1 MTRTLGAFRLNP
13 GEFSGAAPGVRQ
25 PALNP
30 MCDIRVRVLLE
41 LDPSVEPIGG
51 VLSVEGGL
59 ARPFS
64 GWMALARELDAAL
77 ASTRP
82 QCPST
87 NSESGQ

>member
-1 MTRTLGAFRLNP
+1 M
-13 GEFSGAAPGVRQ
+13 RQ

-30 MCDIRVRVLLE
+30 MSGIRVRILLE

-51 VLSVEGGL
+51 ALSVDGGP

-77 ASTRP
+77 APARLPRP
-82 QCPST
+82 PT
-87 NSESGQ
+87 KPPEPDK